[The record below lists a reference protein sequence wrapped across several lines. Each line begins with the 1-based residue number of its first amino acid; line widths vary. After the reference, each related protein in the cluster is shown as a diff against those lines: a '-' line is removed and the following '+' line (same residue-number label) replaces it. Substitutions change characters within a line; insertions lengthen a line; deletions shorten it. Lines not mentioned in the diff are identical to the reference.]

1 MTRHVVCPSMLH
13 GLSTPG
19 NSQFA
24 KLLFAALVCWMKELL
39 LITDCVLYLIVLTWL
54 FHILCAWKS
63 GLCHLCYRVFKDHHD
78 NTRSVLP
85 GGEERGGGSRYK
97 LPAPSGPEGARGPN
111 MLPMFLG
118 VSVVSDVIRK

>member
-24 KLLFAALVCWMKELL
+24 KLLFVALVCWMKELL

-63 GLCHLCYRVFKDHHD
+63 GLRHRLCYPVLNDHHD
-78 NTRSVLP
+78 NTRSVLA
-85 GGEERGGGSRYK
+85 GGAEGGSRYK

-111 MLPMFLG
+111 MLPMFLC